1 MKESALIK
9 HLSEAAPVVGEST
22 DISLKDFFTT
32 IGDNFVAAIP
42 SIITAAILLIIGIV
56 LSKLILFI
64 MNKGMERSH
73 IDKTV
78 TRFSYSLVKI
88 ILYVLVATIVLAV
101 LGIPMS
107 SIIAVIGTAGVT
119 VGLALKDSL
128 SNIAG
133 GFTILITKPFAIGD
147 YILTEGAE
155 GTVELISIW
164 YTKLLTNDNKT
175 VFIPNGQIISSK
187 ITNYT
192 MQKTR
197 RVDITFQISYD
208 NDFRMAEG
216 IIRDILDRHE
226 KVLKD
231 KEYTV
236 RLSSQS
242 ESSLDIVCKAWVMKD
257 DYWDVYYDVLAQV
270 KDAFDEN
277 GIEIPYRQLDVHMK

>member
-1 MKESALIK
+1 MKESILIK

-42 SIITAAILLIIGIV
+42 SIITAAILLIVGIV

-64 MNKGMERSH
+64 MNKGMEKSH

-208 NDFRMAEG
+208 NDFRTAEG
-216 IIRDILDRHE
+216 IIKDILDRHE

-231 KEYTV
+231 KEYMV

-242 ESSLDIVCKAWVMKD
+242 ESSLDIICKAWVMKD

>member
-1 MKESALIK
+1 MKESILIK

-32 IGDNFVAAIP
+32 ISDNFVAAIP
-42 SIITAAILLIIGIV
+42 AIITAVILLIIGIV

>member
-1 MKESALIK
+1 MKESIMIK

-22 DISLKDFFTT
+22 DISLKDFFGR
-32 IGDNFVAAIP
+32 IGENFVAAIP
-42 SIITAAILLIIGIV
+42 SIITAVILLIIGLV
-56 LSKLILFI
+56 LSKLILCI
-64 MNKGMERSH
+64 MSKGMEKSR

-78 TRFSYSLVKI
+78 SRFSYSLVKI
-88 ILYVLVATIVLAV
+88 ILYVLIATIVLAV

-119 VGLALKDSL
+119 IGLALKDSL

-164 YTKLLTNDNKT
+164 YTKLLTSDNKT

-216 IIRDILDRHE
+216 IIKEILDRHE

-236 RLSSQS
+236 RLFSQS

-277 GIEIPYRQLDVHMK
+277 GIEIPYRQLDVHVK

>member
-1 MKESALIK
+1 MKESIILKAA
-9 HLSEAAPVVGEST
+9 SESLPVVGEST
-22 DISLKDFFTT
+22 EVNVKDF
-32 IGDNFVAAIP
+32 IGTVWNNFVAAIP
-42 SIITAAILLIIGIV
+42 SIITAIILLIAGIL
-56 LSKLILFI
+56 LSRLILRI
-64 MNKGMERSH
+64 MRKGMEKSYV
-73 IDKTV
+73 DKTV
-78 TRFSYSLVKI
+78 SRFSYSLTKI
-88 ILYVLVATIVLAV
+88 ILYIMVATIVLAV

-119 VGLALKDSL
+119 IGLALKDSL

-133 GFTILITKPFAIGD
+133 GFNILLTKPFAVGD

-187 ITNYT
+187 ITNFT

-208 NDFRMAEG
+208 NDFRVAEQL
-216 IIRDILDRHE
+216 ICEVITKHE

-231 KEYTV
+231 KEHTV
-236 RLSSQS
+236 RLFSQS
-242 ESSLDIVCKAWVMKD
+242 ESSLDIVCKVWVARD
-257 DYWDVYYDVLAQV
+257 DYWDVYYDIIAQV
-270 KDAFDEN
+270 KDSFDEN
-277 GIEIPYRQLDVHMK
+277 GIEIPYRQLDVHMR

>member
-1 MKESALIK
+1 MKENILIRY
-9 HLSEAAPVVGEST
+9 LSEAAPVVGEST
-22 DISLKDFFTT
+22 DITLKDFFTT

-42 SIITAAILLIIGIV
+42 SIITAVILLIIGIV

-64 MNKGMERSH
+64 MNKGMEKSH

-88 ILYVLVATIVLAV
+88 ILYIIVATIVLAI

-164 YTKLLTNDNKT
+164 YTKLLTSDNKT

-208 NDFRMAEG
+208 NDYKKAEE
-216 IIRDILDRHE
+216 IIKSVLDSHE
-226 KVLKD
+226 LTL
-231 KEYTV
+231 EEPAPTV
-236 RLSSQS
+236 RLFAQS
-242 ESSLDIVCKAWVMKD
+242 ESSLDIVCKVWVKKD
-257 DYWDVYYDVLAQV
+257 DYWDVYYDIMAQV

>member
-1 MKESALIK
+1 MKESILIK
-9 HLSEAAPVVGEST
+9 HLSEVTPIVGEST
-22 DISLKDFFTT
+22 DISLRDFFDT
-32 IGDNFVAAIP
+32 IGSNFVAAIP
-42 SIITAAILLIIGIV
+42 SIIMAVILLIIGLL
-56 LSKLILFI
+56 LSKLILCI
-64 MNKGMERSH
+64 MSKGMEKSR

-78 TRFSYSLVKI
+78 SRFSYSLVKI

-119 VGLALKDSL
+119 IGLALKDSL

-133 GFTILITKPFAIGD
+133 GFTILITKPFAVGD
-147 YILTEGAE
+147 YILTESAE

-164 YTKLLTNDNKT
+164 YTKLLTSDNKT
-175 VFIPNGQIISSK
+175 IFIPNGQITAST

-208 NDFRMAEG
+208 NDFRVAEG
-216 IIRDILDRHE
+216 LIRDILDRHE

-231 KEYTV
+231 SEPTV
-236 RLSSQS
+236 RLFSQS
-242 ESSLDIVCKAWVMKD
+242 ESSLDIVCKAWVAKD